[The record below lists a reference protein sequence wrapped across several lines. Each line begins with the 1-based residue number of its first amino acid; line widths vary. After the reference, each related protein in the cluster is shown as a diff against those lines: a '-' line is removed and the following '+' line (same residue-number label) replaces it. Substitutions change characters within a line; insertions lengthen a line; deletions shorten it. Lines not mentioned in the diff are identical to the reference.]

1 MMLLDGGRIPLPT
14 IGGNT
19 IPLIFRLTGILR
31 YQLLVAEP
39 FRRRLRE
46 RMPVPSVAAWNMP
59 MQFRVPAAAGIG
71 ASTERSEVKR
81 IARRRPEGAG
91 PPYKKKQQPC
101 HFRCEIEFHKIL
113 NINTLPPP
121 ANIEK

>member
-71 ASTERSEVKR
+71 AGTSAASKADSPTATGGSR
-81 IARRRPEGAG
+81 AA
-91 PPYKKKQQPC
+91 
-101 HFRCEIEFHKIL
+101 L
-113 NINTLPPP
+113 
-121 ANIEK
+121 